1 MRTFIL
7 VCCSAP
13 AAADTMPR
21 QIFSLAGLCAAVC
34 FARAAVL
41 SNTALPLD
49 TDGNLMLTGE
59 SSVLAVNGTFY
70 LYANVWGGCPGVDCC
85 SSPTGCASCCF
96 QGPTDPCVYTDNHTV
111 VAYSTRDFAA
121 WRFEG
126 VMLAPSGR
134 RAGIEFRP
142 QVVYAA
148 QTGLFVMWY
157 EDRWS
162 SKDSNKGYAVA
173 TGPSPVGP
181 FTTVSNST
189 PVPGAGRIG
198 DYDIFVDPDT
208 SVGFH
213 VRTGV
218 TIVQLSA
225 DLTAA
230 AVPARVYEMPDGS
243 VEGPAMFKRNG
254 VFYLLFGKGCCACR
268 GGSNI
273 DVYTASSAL
282 GPYTFRG
289 DVGSNASQAFDAH
302 SPYNYNTHAQQTKV
316 FTVTAADGSEQFVWL
331 GNQWVTSALPGRPR
345 AHDLLFWAVLE
356 FDDAGM
362 IKEVQW
368 QDSATITVP

>member
-1 MRTFIL
+1 
-7 VCCSAP
+7 
-13 AAADTMPR
+13 MPR
-21 QIFSLAGLCAAVC
+21 QRALLMRSLSAALCVC
-34 FARAAVL
+34 GARAAVL

-49 TDGNLMLTGE
+49 TAGNLMLTGE

-70 LYANVWGGCPGVDCC
+70 LYANVWGGCAGVDCC
-85 SSPTGCASCCF
+85 ASASGCASCCF
-96 QGPTDPCVYTDNHTV
+96 AGPNDPCVYTANHSV
-111 VAYSTRDFAA
+111 VLYSTRDFSS
-121 WRFEG
+121 WQFEG
-126 VMLAPSGR
+126 VVLAPSGR
-134 RAGIEFRP
+134 RAGTEFRP

-148 QTGLFVMWY
+148 QTGRFVLWY
-157 EDRWS
+157 EDRWTS
-162 SKDSNKGYAVA
+162 GTNKGYAVA
-173 TGPSPVGP
+173 TSASPVGP
-181 FTTVSNST
+181 FTTVSDST

-208 SVGFH
+208 GVGFH

-254 VFYLLFGKGCCACR
+254 LFYLLFGKGCCACL

-273 DVYTASSAL
+273 DVYTAASAL

-289 DVGSNASQAFDAH
+289 DVGSNSSQAFDAH
-302 SPYNYNTHAQQTKV
+302 SPLNYNTHAQQTKV

-331 GNQWVTSALPGRPR
+331 GNQWVTSTQPGRPR
-345 AHDLLFWAVLE
+345 AHDLLFWAVLQ
-356 FDDAGM
+356 FDAAGM
-362 IKEVQW
+362 IKEVAW
-368 QDSATITVP
+368 QDSATISVQQP